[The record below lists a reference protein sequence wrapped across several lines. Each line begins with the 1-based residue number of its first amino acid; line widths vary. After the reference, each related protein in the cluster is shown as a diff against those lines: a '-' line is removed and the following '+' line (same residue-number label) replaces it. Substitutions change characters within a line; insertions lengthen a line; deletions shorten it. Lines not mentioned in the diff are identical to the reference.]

1 MEAEEGVP
9 SPEGGGCSDHQS
21 AKERVTSYG
30 KLQDIKTS
38 QRYQSKLL
46 CVLKLS
52 SKGFWAVSI
61 EPDRRRPNENC
72 RRWGRRIFFRY
83 LMFSNKTVVLSE
95 YLVIEIYHS
104 CKTQL
109 CPVPKKAPRATQVMA
124 DFQQCSYRIT
134 TLAYQTVLELTTH
147 TEISEMLCQALA
159 NISATCP
166 NLLQECFAAEDVDQM
181 RSLHLQEMKE
191 FLLRIVK
198 GRVSA
203 EQLEGCISDIL
214 KESER
219 KPDVAEVS
227 AEVTN
232 SGSRASDFNTD
243 MSDRPGISMSTVGRQ
258 EVQMDDFS
266 RQPEHEE
273 EYTFSPLDDS
283 AEDFTWSP
291 PVQDDDS
298 PMETASSH
306 TTDLNEYYD
315 LTESSL
321 PDEEEE
327 AMLISDGVAVIG
339 NDDSLPIDDD
349 LHHGILLDLQPAE
362 EPEEEDSVSQVVR
375 SVQDYQIF
383 DEDSNSNSNSNIIDN
398 EMNDDQQ
405 LDSVL
410 ASGTS
415 ALQGGE
421 KYQVP
426 SNSPDIKSV
435 PASLLIC
442 HFLVVLTLN

>member
-1 MEAEEGVP
+1 
-9 SPEGGGCSDHQS
+9 
-21 AKERVTSYG
+21 
-30 KLQDIKTS
+30 
-38 QRYQSKLL
+38 
-46 CVLKLS
+46 
-52 SKGFWAVSI
+52 
-61 EPDRRRPNENC
+61 
-72 RRWGRRIFFRY
+72 
-83 LMFSNKTVVLSE
+83 
-95 YLVIEIYHS
+95 
-104 CKTQL
+104 
-109 CPVPKKAPRATQVMA
+109 MA

-147 TEISEMLCQALA
+147 AEISEVLCQALA

-166 NLLQECFAAEDVDQM
+166 NLLQECFAPEDVDQM

-203 EQLEGCISDIL
+203 QQLDGCISDIL

-219 KPDVAEVS
+219 KPEVAKVS

-232 SGSRASDFNTD
+232 SDSKASDFNTD
-243 MSDRPGISMSTVGRQ
+243 MSDSQATGMSTVSRQ

-266 RQPEHEE
+266 RQPEQDE
-273 EYTFSPLDDS
+273 EYTFLPLDDS
-283 AEDFTWSP
+283 GEDFTWSP
-291 PVQDDDS
+291 PVQDDDFAV
-298 PMETASSH
+298 ETASSH

-327 AMLISDGVAVIG
+327 AMLIPEMAVG
-339 NDDSLPIDDD
+339 NDDGLPIDDD

-362 EPEEEDSVSQVVR
+362 EEEESVSQVVR
-375 SVQDYQIF
+375 SVQDYQVI
-383 DEDSNSNSNSNIIDN
+383 DEDSNSSSNINSNSNSNRNIISNSNINSNSNSNIIEN
-398 EMNDDQQ
+398 EKNDDQQ

-415 ALQGGE
+415 ALQGDE
-421 KYQVP
+421 KYPLP
-426 SNSPDIKSV
+426 SNSPVKKSV
-435 PASLLIC
+435 AASLFMC
-442 HFLVVLTLN
+442 HFLVVLALN

>member
-1 MEAEEGVP
+1 M
-9 SPEGGGCSDHQS
+9 S
-21 AKERVTSYG
+21 
-30 KLQDIKTS
+30 
-38 QRYQSKLL
+38 
-46 CVLKLS
+46 
-52 SKGFWAVSI
+52 
-61 EPDRRRPNENC
+61 
-72 RRWGRRIFFRY
+72 
-83 LMFSNKTVVLSE
+83 
-95 YLVIEIYHS
+95 
-104 CKTQL
+104 
-109 CPVPKKAPRATQVMA
+109 

-159 NISATCP
+159 NISSTCP
-166 NLLQECFAAEDVDQM
+166 NLLQECFAVEDVDQM

-203 EQLEGCISDIL
+203 EQLEGCIGDIL

-219 KPDVAEVS
+219 KPEVAEVS

-232 SGSRASDFNTD
+232 SGSEASDFNTD
-243 MSDRPGISMSTVGRQ
+243 MSDRPGTGMSTVSRGA
-258 EVQMDDFS
+258 VQMDDLS
-266 RQPEHEE
+266 RQPELDE
-273 EYTFSPLDDS
+273 EYTFPPLDDS

-298 PMETASSH
+298 PVETASSH

-321 PDEEEE
+321 PDDEE
-327 AMLISDGVAVIG
+327 AMLIPEGVAVIG
-339 NDDSLPIDDD
+339 NDDGVSIDDD

-362 EPEEEDSVSQVVR
+362 EEEESVSQVVR
-375 SVQDYQIF
+375 SVQDYQVI
-383 DEDSNSNSNSNIIDN
+383 DEDSSSNSDSNSNSNSIDN
-398 EMNDDQQ
+398 EKNDDEQ

-421 KYQVP
+421 KYQLP
-426 SNSPDIKSV
+426 SNSPFRKSV
-435 PASLLIC
+435 AASLLMC